1 MQGLHATR
9 QSIVDADA
17 AKDKLVPGLHV
28 LLARR
33 QCAEGLVLGG
43 AEIDDVVMR
52 FHVTFLFKVATKM
65 SRS

>member
-52 FHVTFLFKVATKM
+52 FHVTFLFSIATKM
-65 SRS
+65 SRT